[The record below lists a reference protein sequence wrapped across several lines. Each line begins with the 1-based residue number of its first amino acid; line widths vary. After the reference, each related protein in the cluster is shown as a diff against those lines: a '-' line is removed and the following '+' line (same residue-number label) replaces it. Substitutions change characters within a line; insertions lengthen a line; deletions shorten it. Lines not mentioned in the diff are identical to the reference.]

1 MRRHYKLGENG
12 LEEYTTVINDGVCE
26 MPVMLAYVI
35 TNKYEY
41 SCFGDQ
47 KGVVFMG
54 SSNFTYNGLLG
65 QGEMNERFSDN
76 VKYVEYE
83 EKFESLWSDS
93 KSIDICVKDGNKD
106 FERWLAGIRVF
117 ARNNTE
123 SKK

>member
-1 MRRHYKLGENG
+1 
-12 LEEYTTVINDGVCE
+12 
-26 MPVMLAYVI
+26 
-35 TNKYEY
+35 
-41 SCFGDQ
+41 
-47 KGVVFMG
+47 MG

-123 SKK
+123 SKQKPCGV

>member
-1 MRRHYKLGENG
+1 
-12 LEEYTTVINDGVCE
+12 

-47 KGVVFMG
+47 KGVIFMG

-83 EKFESLWSDS
+83 EKFESLW
-93 KSIDICVKDGNKD
+93 
-106 FERWLAGIRVF
+106 ERQ
-117 ARNNTE
+117 
-123 SKK
+123 